1 MISHKTTFK
10 KCYAQMFEAVVD
22 KSGNVFP
29 CPQVP
34 LKNYEWL
41 AYGNVKEKPFLGY
54 GTGSFGTIFNREVKS
69 GHKFHTHTTP
79 HNNYLY
85 VWFELGIMGIV
96 LLLSIFY
103 FQIRELIVL
112 KNGFHRIILPLM
124 FMTIMLVDSYFFI
137 FILTAFYIYFYTIYN
152 RVNLDKLS

>member
-1 MISHKTTFK
+1 MLNKGKRPGKIKDIR
-10 KCYAQMFEAVVD
+10 Y
-22 KSGNVFP
+22 VFV
-29 CPQVP
+29 QESI
-34 LKNYEWL
+34 NYI
-41 AYGNVKEKPFLGY
+41 KEKPILGY
-54 GTGSFGTIFNREVKS
+54 GTGSFGEILKNDVNLENFIMSWEQQYSKNP
-69 GHKFHTHTTP
+69 FDTHTTP
-79 HNNYLY
+79 HNQYLY

-137 FILTAFYIYFYTIYN
+137 FILTTFYIYFYTIYS